1 MEQNTHNRVVS
12 FSELAVK
19 SIVVHTGTYF
29 VMGLLAVQFLDYAH
43 QFAEPT
49 LRDYMRPLS
58 DPLVAAGPLLQ
69 PIRGFLFALAFY
81 PIRDSLFGKKHGWA
95 VMWLLLVVLGI
106 ISTFGPSP
114 GSIEGIIYTSRPLAL
129 QIFGLPE
136 VILQSLFLSSILCY
150 WISHPGNKRI
160 AWAMGILFVS
170 ALMASILGI
179 ILRPA

>member
-1 MEQNTHNRVVS
+1 
-12 FSELAVK
+12 
-19 SIVVHTGTYF
+19 
-29 VMGLLAVQFLDYAH
+29 
-43 QFAEPT
+43 
-49 LRDYMRPLS
+49 
-58 DPLVAAGPLLQ
+58 
-69 PIRGFLFALAFY
+69 
-81 PIRDSLFGKKHGWA
+81 
-95 VMWLLLVVLGI
+95 MWLLLVVLGI

-136 VILQSLFLSSILCY
+136 VLLQSLFLSSILCY
-150 WISHPGNKRI
+150 WIAHPGNKRI